1 MTSELMLLIG
11 AAASIAFVHT
21 LMGPDHYLPFV
32 AMARARGWSLAR
44 TLRITLWCGLG
55 HLVGSIALGLLG
67 IAFGAQLA
75 RLEWIEAVRG
85 ETAAWLLVGFGLAYM
100 AWGLRRAWRKR
111 PHRHWHHHGNLAHS
125 HEHTHEGE
133 HVHVHDHAPIQVS
146 GPDQGDAPGTA
157 TDGNRQK
164 SITPWIIFVIFVLG
178 PCEPLI
184 PLLMYPAATH
194 SVAGVLAVTAVF
206 GVVTVLTMLVAVWVS
221 SVGLGRLRFGS
232 LARYDHALAGFAV
245 CVCGLA
251 ITVLGL

>member
-32 AMARARGWSLAR
+32 AMAKARGWTLAR

-85 ETAAWLLVGFGLAYM
+85 ETAAWMLVGFGLAYM
-100 AWGLRRAWRKR
+100 AWGLRRAWRNR
-111 PHRHWHHHGNLAHS
+111 PHQHWHRHGDLAHT
-125 HEHTHEGE
+125 HKHTHEGD
-133 HVHVHDHAPIQVS
+133 HLHLHDSVQVRVAAADGQGADTGHA
-146 GPDQGDAPGTA
+146 DQKA
-157 TDGNRQK
+157 
-164 SITPWIIFVIFVLG
+164 SITPWVIFVIFVLG

-194 SVAGVLAVTAVF
+194 SVAGVVAVTAVF
-206 GVVTVLTMLVAVWVS
+206 GGVTVLTMLLAVWVS
-221 SVGLGRLRFGS
+221 SVGLSRLRFGS

>member
-1 MTSELMLLIG
+1 MNGELSLLIG
-11 AAASIAFVHT
+11 AAASIAFIHT

-32 AMARARGWSLAR
+32 AMAKARGWSLAR

-55 HLVGSIALGLLG
+55 HLIGSVGLGLVG

-75 RLEWIEAVRG
+75 RLEWIEAIRG

-111 PHRHWHHHGNLAHS
+111 PHGHWHQHDGTLHT
-125 HEHTHEGE
+125 HEHTHDGE
-133 HVHVHDHAPIQVS
+133 HAHVHD
-146 GPDQGDAPGTA
+146 QGNPG
-157 TDGNRQK
+157 
-164 SITPWIIFVIFVLG
+164 SITPWVIFVIFVLG

-194 SVAGVLAVTAVF
+194 SVTGVLAVTAVF
-206 GVVTVLTMLVAVWVS
+206 GVVTVLTMLLAVWIS
-221 SVGLGRLRFGS
+221 SVGLSRLRFGR

-245 CVCGLA
+245 FACGLA